1 MQNMMCILDATI
13 KSYDVIGF
21 LFLFAPMP
29 CRITAKVIKTPPII
43 VVKLGTSLIPNT
55 GIHTHTTPPTT
66 SIKDN
71 KASSAAGKY
80 LAPKLYKINTLATQ
94 HPCNKLK

>member
-13 KSYDVIGF
+13 KSYSVIGI
-21 LFLFAPMP
+21 LFLFAPIP
-29 CRITAKVIKTPPII
+29 CRITAQVIITPPMI
-43 VVKLGTSLIPNT
+43 VDKLGTSLMPNA

-80 LAPKLYKINTLATQ
+80 LAP
-94 HPCNKLK
+94 